1 MVMILMMVIMPL
13 LHQILIIPLNVDDD
27 DDDVTDAANVAI
39 GIAAAANDDDDD
51 DNQNADC
58 DVIGAAIVVDVNAAD
73 DGDTKYMFIPTYV
86 GASLCSWFYFLL

>member
-1 MVMILMMVIMPL
+1 MILMMVIMPL

-39 GIAAAANDDDDD
+39 GIAAVANDDDDA
-51 DNQNADC
+51 DNHNADC
-58 DVIGAAIVVDVNAAD
+58 DDIGAAAIAVDVNAAD

-86 GASLCSWFYFLL
+86 GASLCS